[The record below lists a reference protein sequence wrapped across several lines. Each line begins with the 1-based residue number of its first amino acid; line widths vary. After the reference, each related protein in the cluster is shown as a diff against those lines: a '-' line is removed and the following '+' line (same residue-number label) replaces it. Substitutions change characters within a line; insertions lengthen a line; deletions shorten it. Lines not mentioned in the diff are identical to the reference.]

1 MGGFAHACLR
11 NATACVASR
20 RFLVAWLA
28 AALLL
33 MSCSGDPEAPDVT
46 GPTSSASTV
55 EPIEPAELT
64 VATYDA
70 ADTPG
75 GELLARFVEHVTER
89 SGGAI
94 VVEATFEVERT
105 ASPEQRVIEAVTAG
119 DFDLGLTAS
128 RAFDLTGRTSLQAL
142 QAPFLITTDE
152 AAAAVA
158 TSDAAADMLADLG
171 GGVVG
176 LTLWPEDLRHP
187 FSVVKGETIT
197 SPADLDGLR
206 VRVPPSAISRAVI
219 EAMGGIPRYSGTYD
233 AAESGWPNARFLNG
247 VPTGTGNVVLYPKYQ
262 VLYANEDALAALS
275 DAQRAVLRD
284 AAADTQADAI
294 AEHPGE
300 TETAAAWC
308 EANGSIVLVDDA
320 AVAAFADA
328 ARPVVD
334 RIDAERVAAVEAI
347 VAESGPAGGAE
358 EVEACEAGA
367 TPAAFDPFADRSDER
382 WSEGLPPDG
391 VWRATQT
398 VEQFLAA
405 GVSRDSAEGWA
416 AITTFTFDGGRG
428 RFDFKGADGFAFTCR
443 TTYEVVQ
450 DFVRLTYT
458 KDPAAPSDDCV
469 NTVEDWRWRL
479 EGNKLIFDLL
489 DSHDSPFV
497 EDSVA
502 YEVEPYRRVG

>member
-1 MGGFAHACLR
+1 MGGFAHACVR
-11 NATACVASR
+11 NATACVAPR
-20 RFLVAWLA
+20 RMVLLRWLA

-33 MSCSGDPEAPDVT
+33 MSCSGDPGAPDPT
-46 GPTSSASTV
+46 GPISSASTV

-75 GELLARFVEHVTER
+75 GELLARFVEHVTAR

-94 VVEATFEVERT
+94 VVEATFGVDRT

-119 DFDLGLTAS
+119 DFDLALTAS

-187 FSVVKGETIT
+187 FSVIRGRTIT
-197 SPADLDGLR
+197 SPADLEGMR
-206 VRVPPSAISRAVI
+206 VRVPPSDISRAVI

-233 AAESGWPNARFLNG
+233 AAESGWPNARFMNG

-262 VLYANEDALAALS
+262 VLYANEDALAALT

-328 ARPVVD
+328 AEPVVD
-334 RIDAERVAAVEAI
+334 QIDAERVAAVEAV
-347 VAESGPAGGAE
+347 VAGSATAGGAE
-358 EVEACEAGA
+358 VEACDAGA
-367 TPAAFDPFADRSDER
+367 TPAPFDPFADRSGER
-382 WSEGLPPDG
+382 WAKGLPPDG

-405 GVSRDSAEGWA
+405 GVSQDSAEGWA

-428 RFDFKGADGFAFTCR
+428 RFDFDGASDDDFTCL

-450 DFVRLTYT
+450 DFVRLIYT
-458 KDPAAPSDDCV
+458 KDPAAPSGECPG
-469 NTVEDWRWRL
+469 TVEDWRWRL
-479 EGNKLIFDLL
+479 EGKKLIFDLL